1 MLNTQSILSR
11 LARHL
16 VKRSGSNARVEELG
30 AHLDQQHAA
39 GKPVAPGD
47 VGSLALLALRALP
60 FRTTT
65 QHFART
71 YAAMVLAGIAAWRLA
86 SWSGTI
92 GATENFVEELLA
104 LEEFRFGGFPIL
116 LAFAVCAVALTL
128 MVVIAT
134 RTTIPRAYGL
144 TQLLGLAAGVWA
156 VQGGAIEPTEETLSE
171 LFAADVRINEWAIA
185 AWYSAITLPLVAS
198 FVILARQSFRRAYAM
213 TLVVGLVA
221 VTIAGTSSSVADFLD
236 ELLGT
241 EDFQIN
247 MLRAAGVYAVL
258 IIGPV
263 AFFSVITKLAG
274 RAKRSTTL
282 SRT

>member
-1 MLNTQSILSR
+1 MDTQSILSR
-11 LARHL
+11 LARFL
-16 VKRSGSNARVEELG
+16 VERSGSDARVEELR
-30 AHLDQQHAA
+30 AHLDQQHGA
-39 GKPVAPGD
+39 GKPIALAD
-47 VGSLALLALRALP
+47 VGSLALLTLRAIP

-65 QHFART
+65 QHFVRT
-71 YAAMVLAGIAAWRLA
+71 YAAMVLAGIAAWWLA

-92 GATENFVEELLA
+92 GATENFMEELLA

-171 LFAADVRINEWAIA
+171 LFAADVRINKWAIA

-198 FVILARQSFRRAYAM
+198 FVILARQSFLRAYAM

-221 VTIAGTSSSVADFLD
+221 VTIAGTSTGIEHFLD
-236 ELLGT
+236 ELLGL

-247 MLRAAGVYAVL
+247 MPRTAGVYAVL

-274 RAKRSTTL
+274 RTKRVTIP

>member
-1 MLNTQSILSR
+1 MDTQSILSR
-11 LARHL
+11 LARFL
-16 VKRSGSNARVEELG
+16 VERSGSDARVEELR
-30 AHLDQQHAA
+30 AHLDQQHGA
-39 GKPVAPGD
+39 GKPIALAD
-47 VGSLALLALRALP
+47 VGSLALLTLRAIP

-65 QHFART
+65 QHFVRT

-104 LEEFRFGGFPIL
+104 LEEFHFGGFPIL

-185 AWYSAITLPLVAS
+185 AWYSAITLPPVAS

-221 VTIAGTSSSVADFLD
+221 VTIAGTSTGIENFLD
-236 ELLGT
+236 ELLGL

-247 MLRAAGVYAVL
+247 MLRTAGVYAVL

-274 RAKRSTTL
+274 RTKRVTIP

>member
-1 MLNTQSILSR
+1 MNTQSILSR
-11 LARHL
+11 LARFL
-16 VKRSGSNARVEELG
+16 VERSGSDARVEELR
-30 AHLDQQHAA
+30 AHLDQQHRA
-39 GKPVAPGD
+39 GKPIALAD
-47 VGSLALLALRALP
+47 VGSLALLALRAIP

-65 QHFART
+65 QHFVRT
-71 YAAMVLAGIAAWRLA
+71 YAAMVLAAIVAWWLA

-134 RTTIPRAYGL
+134 RTTVPRAYGL

-198 FVILARQSFRRAYAM
+198 FVILARQSFLRAYAM

-221 VTIAGTSSSVADFLD
+221 VTIAGTSTGIENFLD
-236 ELLGT
+236 ELLGL

-247 MLRAAGVYAVL
+247 MLRTAGVYAVL

-274 RAKRSTTL
+274 RTNRVTVPSQT
-282 SRT
+282 

>member
-1 MLNTQSILSR
+1 MDTQSILSR
-11 LARHL
+11 LARFL
-16 VKRSGSNARVEELG
+16 VERSGSDARVEELR
-30 AHLDQQHAA
+30 AHLDQQHGA
-39 GKPVAPGD
+39 GKPIALAD
-47 VGSLALLALRALP
+47 VGSLALLTLRAIP

-65 QHFART
+65 QHFVRT

-198 FVILARQSFRRAYAM
+198 FVILARQSFLRAYSM

-221 VTIAGTSSSVADFLD
+221 VTIAGTSTGIENFLD
-236 ELLGT
+236 ELLGL

-247 MLRAAGVYAVL
+247 MLRTAGVYAVL

-274 RAKRSTTL
+274 RTKRVTAP

>member
-1 MLNTQSILSR
+1 MNTQSILSR
-11 LARHL
+11 LARFL
-16 VKRSGSNARVEELG
+16 VERSGSDARVEELR
-30 AHLDQQHAA
+30 AHLDQQHGA
-39 GKPVAPGD
+39 GKPIALAD
-47 VGSLALLALRALP
+47 VGSLALLTLRAIP

-65 QHFART
+65 QHFVRT

-198 FVILARQSFRRAYAM
+198 FVILARQSFLRAYAM

-221 VTIAGTSSSVADFLD
+221 VTIAGTSTGIENFLD
-236 ELLGT
+236 ELLGL

-247 MLRAAGVYAVL
+247 MLRTAGVYAVL

-274 RAKRSTTL
+274 RTKRVTAP

>member
-1 MLNTQSILSR
+1 MNTQSILSR
-11 LARHL
+11 LARFL
-16 VKRSGSNARVEELG
+16 VERSGSDARVEELR
-30 AHLDQQHAA
+30 AHLDQQHRA
-39 GKPVAPGD
+39 GKPIALAD
-47 VGSLALLALRALP
+47 VGSLALLALRAIP

-65 QHFART
+65 QHFVRT
-71 YAAMVLAGIAAWRLA
+71 DAAMVLAAIIAWWLA

-134 RTTIPRAYGL
+134 RTTVPRAYGL

-198 FVILARQSFRRAYAM
+198 FVILARQSFLRAYAM

-221 VTIAGTSSSVADFLD
+221 VTIAGTSTGIENFLD
-236 ELLGT
+236 ELLGL

-247 MLRAAGVYAVL
+247 MLRTAGVYAVL

-274 RAKRSTTL
+274 RTNRVTVPSQT
-282 SRT
+282 

>member
-1 MLNTQSILSR
+1 MNTQSILSR
-11 LARHL
+11 LARFL
-16 VKRSGSNARVEELG
+16 VERSGSDARVEELR
-30 AHLDQQHAA
+30 AHLDQQHGA
-39 GKPVAPGD
+39 GKPIALAD
-47 VGSLALLALRALP
+47 VGSLALLALRAIP

-65 QHFART
+65 QHFVRT
-71 YAAMVLAGIAAWRLA
+71 YAAMVLAAIVAWWLA

-134 RTTIPRAYGL
+134 RTTVPRAYGL

-198 FVILARQSFRRAYAM
+198 FVILARQSFLRAYAM

-221 VTIAGTSSSVADFLD
+221 VTIAGTSTGIENFLD
-236 ELLGT
+236 ELLGL

-247 MLRAAGVYAVL
+247 MLRTAGVYAVL

-274 RAKRSTTL
+274 RTNRVTVPSQT
-282 SRT
+282 

>member
-1 MLNTQSILSR
+1 MNTQSILSR
-11 LARHL
+11 LARFL
-16 VKRSGSNARVEELG
+16 VERSGSDARVEELR
-30 AHLDQQHAA
+30 AHLDQQHRA
-39 GKPVAPGD
+39 GKPIALAD
-47 VGSLALLALRALP
+47 VGSLALLALRAIP

-65 QHFART
+65 QHFVRT
-71 YAAMVLAGIAAWRLA
+71 YAAMVLAAIVAWWLA

-198 FVILARQSFRRAYAM
+198 FVILARQSFLRAYAM

-221 VTIAGTSSSVADFLD
+221 VTIAGTSTGIENFLD
-236 ELLGT
+236 ELLGL

-247 MLRAAGVYAVL
+247 MLRTAGVYAVL

-274 RAKRSTTL
+274 RTKRVTAP

>member
-1 MLNTQSILSR
+1 MNTQSILSR
-11 LARHL
+11 LARFL
-16 VKRSGSNARVEELG
+16 VERSGSDARVEELR
-30 AHLDQQHAA
+30 AHLDQQHRA
-39 GKPVAPGD
+39 GKPIALAD
-47 VGSLALLALRALP
+47 VGSLALLALRAIP

-65 QHFART
+65 QHFVRT
-71 YAAMVLAGIAAWRLA
+71 YAAMVLAAIVAWWLA

-134 RTTIPRAYGL
+134 RTTVPRAYGL

-156 VQGGAIEPTEETLSE
+156 VQGGAIEPTEESLSE

-198 FVILARQSFRRAYAM
+198 FVILARQSFLRAYAM

-221 VTIAGTSSSVADFLD
+221 VTIAGTSTGIENFLD
-236 ELLGT
+236 ELLGP

-247 MLRAAGVYAVL
+247 MLRTAGVYAVL

-274 RAKRSTTL
+274 RTNRVTVPSQT
-282 SRT
+282 

>member
-1 MLNTQSILSR
+1 MDTQSILSR
-11 LARHL
+11 LARFL
-16 VKRSGSNARVEELG
+16 VERSGSDARVEELR
-30 AHLDQQHAA
+30 AHLDQQHRA
-39 GKPVAPGD
+39 GKPIALAD
-47 VGSLALLALRALP
+47 VGSLALLTLRAIP

-65 QHFART
+65 QHFVRT

-198 FVILARQSFRRAYAM
+198 FVILARQGFLRAYAM

-221 VTIAGTSSSVADFLD
+221 VTIAGTSTGIENFLD
-236 ELLGT
+236 ELLGL

-247 MLRAAGVYAVL
+247 MLRTAGVYAVL

-263 AFFSVITKLAG
+263 AFFSMITKLAG
-274 RAKRSTTL
+274 RTNRVTVPSQT
-282 SRT
+282 

>member
-1 MLNTQSILSR
+1 MNTQSILSR
-11 LARHL
+11 LACFL
-16 VKRSGSNARVEELG
+16 VERSGSDARVEELR
-30 AHLDQQHAA
+30 AHLDQQHGA
-39 GKPVAPGD
+39 GKPIALAD
-47 VGSLALLALRALP
+47 VGSLALLTLRAIP

-65 QHFART
+65 QHFVRT

-198 FVILARQSFRRAYAM
+198 FVILARQSVLRAYAM

-221 VTIAGTSSSVADFLD
+221 VTIAGTSTGIENFLD
-236 ELLGT
+236 ELLGL

-247 MLRAAGVYAVL
+247 MLRTAGVYAVL

-274 RAKRSTTL
+274 RTKRVTAP

>member
-1 MLNTQSILSR
+1 MDTQSILSR
-11 LARHL
+11 LARFL
-16 VKRSGSNARVEELG
+16 VERSGSDARVEELR
-30 AHLDQQHAA
+30 AHLDQQHRA
-39 GKPVAPGD
+39 GKPIALAD
-47 VGSLALLALRALP
+47 VGSLALLALRAIP

-65 QHFART
+65 QHFVRT
-71 YAAMVLAGIAAWRLA
+71 YAAMVLAAIVAWWLA

-198 FVILARQSFRRAYAM
+198 FVILARQSFLRAYAM

-221 VTIAGTSSSVADFLD
+221 VTIAGTSTGIENFLD
-236 ELLGT
+236 ELLGL

-247 MLRAAGVYAVL
+247 MLRTAGVYAVL

-274 RAKRSTTL
+274 RTNRVTVPSQA
-282 SRT
+282 